1 MVISSRHADK
11 IFNLIDRLSITS
23 GAVGFWRDSNEII
36 RTINCYLDLNDI
48 DFNISNT
55 KVNYNTGVITYAW
68 IEKKKPFIL
77 NIPYKEGE
85 VI

>member
-1 MVISSRHADK
+1 MVISSRHEDK

-36 RTINCYLDLNDI
+36 RTVNCYLDLNDI
-48 DFNISNT
+48 NFYISNT